1 MNLESSV
8 VSSMSKSVES
18 ISGTKNI
25 LISGLQKPIDIVFPL
40 FDQINTIAKIPKPI
54 MFLVSI
60 FFDLQAFLVAMWP
73 ISRAYDLNKPE
84 DYPVLRWV
92 LQILWFIDINN
103 IPSSMQI
110 ALIVAIV
117 SSVFS
122 VGWLGFELAYYKVKK
137 SFITWSL
144 WFQKIIFDIV
154 TPICL
159 YPCAALVSFAFIT
172 LKQGNSLYWLH
183 LIVGAV
189 CYVVLFSITSIA
201 MTLSSRTVILTN
213 TPFPLVDH
221 RLFINHT
228 MINSLMIVIS
238 FVLSIFPNYYMIIV
252 YICHILANVYILT
265 IVTNF
270 PFYKVLD
277 NGLYCSITVSTIL
290 LDILFIVN
298 NFKLFLTKYI
308 PFVIGIALFFVLT
321 IVFYYMFLLMAKK
334 IKKQF
339 KYTSNEMT
347 EEEKYAVFDD
357 LKLDQSE
364 NKAMKYLYVSFVQ
377 MAKMFVDMSYVAYL
391 TNHYSTNRVL
401 CCLAQIVAFFPCEM
415 RKLNNIFKMIISQR
429 NLSFG
434 DRFVVY
440 QIGRIRALRASS
452 VSIDANEKILSLRN
466 LNNECEAMMRHFWNL
481 PNPKISFCEKVA
493 TTTSNALLLWN
504 EAINHYP
511 NNAKI
516 SYEYSRFRS
525 ETMADLEGAI
535 YQQERGDQIEA
546 GRNFAVD
553 ASFRSFIRMFP
564 SYILNNV
571 LDEKGKRIMKK
582 QVNNG
587 KGSQS
592 MQTSGSNSSQRSL
605 NSSSN
610 DITIDAEMEESIGK
624 KIFNHSRMRLALHH
638 ALETR
643 KSSIRKYFFI
653 FSLITLIAT
662 IAIFVFFNI
671 FQSDRFKIRQES
683 VVYMNSATMM
693 RFLENV
699 AIFQVWVYWGIAY
712 KTIENYQQK
721 FQEYWA
727 KDQDYFREYVK
738 LTDDLRYQVTATVK
752 DAADQ
757 FDIIL
762 GKLANLA
769 ADGIDVYKMAST
781 LVSETCNFK
790 FCYNGTTKGQVNS
803 TFKDKYIYMLHLNK
817 MIAGQNAGRE
827 VFKQNDFC
835 ELMRNSDDFPKDV
848 QIMFKSFLDSAQ
860 DDGVALR
867 KVLSFLQ
874 IAVPIAALVISF
886 VPICVT
892 VILFVSSV
900 NKTLK
905 ILSTMDEEAKEGA
918 KLPIRKD
925 IEITQNASSENIKA
939 YSFTLLSIII
949 YFIFAVAIT
958 VTTYL
963 FITEMISSNDTIS
976 KISQWFYYAA
986 QRSATTG
993 ETIVEIMNI
1002 IVLSNDD
1009 ANLNVDFMDAASNKV
1024 RFETDLNSILTANEN
1039 LLRGADADPEAG
1051 LPASP
1056 AFSGYDTAID
1066 NLHYNELCKS
1076 DQNVNDMHDLYRCAS
1091 ATQQIAVFKDL
1102 ANEVDARPKYFAGKV
1117 NTTSS
1122 LNLMHIVTGHLWD
1135 TLFRING
1142 KMVELVDQR
1151 SNKMKQTNITCT
1163 CIGVIIAIANVG
1175 MTMYLV
1181 SRADGTYVILI
1192 ALIKRLQP
1200 ANIVASKPL
1209 MDFLL
1214 NRKTREDDKSMSISQ
1229 SVVRNCADCIIY
1241 TGVGGMIEMANP
1253 AVSTILGYTPDQ
1265 LLGQPISRFFRSD
1278 DAERLEKQIELMKNK
1293 QSGSTYEDKF
1303 TCISDSAR
1311 EVSFQIRLIGMK
1323 NEGSDDISSF
1333 VFIMSDITKL
1343 LKQMK
1348 EAEDAKQ
1355 KSETLLFQILP
1366 KDIVVRLGRGEKD
1379 ISFTVPSA
1387 SIIFIDIVKFSE
1399 YAASLTPQEIMG
1411 NLSTVFAAF
1420 DEMVKKYS
1428 KITKIKLIGDVYM
1441 AAAGLF
1447 DETDDPAGHAN
1458 EMVKFGLDCLSELE
1472 EVNVKLNASLEVRIG
1487 INTGGPLLAGV
1498 LGTDKPVFD
1507 IIGDPINIAARLQST
1522 DIAGRIQISKA
1533 TKELIENG
1541 NFNIEER
1548 GEVFLKGKGKQ
1559 MTYLVTPLSGMMH
1572 ITSSL
1577 SQSKLG

>member
-18 ISGTKNI
+18 VSGKKNI

-40 FDQINTIAKIPKPI
+40 FDQMNTIAKVPKMV
-54 MFLVSI
+54 MFIVSL
-60 FFDLQAFLVAMWP
+60 FFDLQAFLVSMWP
-73 ISRAYDLNKPE
+73 ISNAFDLSDPTH
-84 DYPVLRWV
+84 YPVLHWA
-92 LQILWFIDINN
+92 LQIFWFTNINDID
-103 IPSSMQI
+103 SSLQYQLII
-110 ALIVAIV
+110 AIVAAIL
-117 SSVFS
+117 S
-122 VGWLGFELAYYKVKK
+122 VGWLGFELFYYKVKK

-144 WFQKIIFDIV
+144 WVQKVIFDII

-159 YPCAALVSFAFIT
+159 YPCASLVSFAFKT
-172 LKQGNSLYWLH
+172 LHDTGNNKYWVH
-183 LIVGAV
+183 LVLGAV
-189 CYVVLFSITSIA
+189 CYVVLFAITSIA

-228 MINSLMIVIS
+228 MINSLMIVVS
-238 FVLSIFPNYYMIIV
+238 FILSIFPNYYMVIV

-270 PFYKVLD
+270 PFYKILD
-277 NGLYCSITVSTIL
+277 NAIYCSITVSTIIMDL
-290 LDILFIVN
+290 LFIGN
-298 NFKLFLTKYI
+298 NFMKAGKEYLRKWI
-308 PFVIGIALFFVLT
+308 PFIVGCALLVVLT
-321 IVFYYMFLLMAKK
+321 VAFYYMFFFMAKK

-347 EEEKYAVFDD
+347 EEEKYAVFDE

-377 MAKMFVDMSYVAYL
+377 MGKMFVDMSYVAYL
-391 TNHYSTNRVL
+391 TNHYDSNRVL
-401 CCLAQIVAFFPCEM
+401 CCLAQVVAFFPSEM

-429 NLSFG
+429 NLTFG
-434 DRFVVY
+434 DRFVVF

-452 VSIDANEKILSLRN
+452 VSIDANEKILVLRN

-481 PNPKISFCEKVA
+481 PNPKISFCEKVSS
-493 TTTSNALLLWN
+493 TTSNALLLWN

-535 YQQERGDQIEA
+535 YQQERGDQIEV

-643 KSSIRKYFFI
+643 KSSIRKYFII
-653 FSLITLIAT
+653 FSFITLIAT
-662 IAIFVFFNI
+662 IAIFVFFNV
-671 FQSDRFKIRQES
+671 FQTEKFKIRKES
-683 VVYMNSATMM
+683 VVYINSATRM

-699 AIFQVWVYWGIAY
+699 AIFQVWAHWAKNVGRISNWEDSFKA
-712 KTIENYQQK
+712 
-721 FQEYWA
+721 YWA
-727 KDQDYFREYVK
+727 ADKSTFTEYVK
-738 LTDDLRYQVTATVK
+738 LDEELPTQITSTVK
-752 DAADQ
+752 DAASE
-757 FDIIL
+757 FDVIL
-762 GKLANLA
+762 GNLANLA
-769 ADGIDVYKMAST
+769 AEGINVYTMAST
-781 LVSETCNFK
+781 LVSETCDFR
-790 FCYNGTTKGQVNS
+790 FCYNSSDKGDVKS

-817 MIAGQNAGRE
+817 MIAGTTDVNGIFTA
-827 VFKQNDFC
+827 NDFC
-835 ELMRNSDDFPKDV
+835 ELMRNSDTFPIDV
-848 QIMFKSFLDSAQ
+848 STMFTSFLNSAQ
-860 DDGVALR
+860 KDGEDLR
-867 KVLSFLQ
+867 QILSYLQ
-874 IAVPIAALVISF
+874 IAAPIIALIISF

-892 VILFVSSV
+892 VIAFVHSV

-905 ILSTMDEEAKEGA
+905 ILSSMDDEAKEGA

-925 IEITQNASSENIKA
+925 IEVTQNASSENIKA

-949 YFIFAVAIT
+949 YFVFAVAIT
-958 VTTYL
+958 VTAFL
-963 FITEMISSNDTIS
+963 FAKEMGSSNDTIS

-986 QRSATTG
+986 SRSATTG
-993 ETIVEIMNI
+993 ETIVEIMNV
-1002 IVLSNDD
+1002 IVLSGPDPP
-1009 ANLNVDFMDAASNKV
+1009 NVSFMNISSNKD
-1024 RFETDLNSILTANEN
+1024 RFTTDLESILNNNEY
-1039 LLRGADADPEAG
+1039 LLRGTDD
-1051 LPASP
+1051 SP
-1056 AFSGYDTAID
+1056 AFSGYDTEID
-1066 NLHYNELCKS
+1066 KLHYAELCTANTKAT
-1076 DQNVNDMHDLYRCAS
+1076 DMHDLYRCAS
-1091 ATQQIAVFKDL
+1091 ATHQLAVFKDL
-1102 ANEVDARPKYFAGKV
+1102 ANEVQARPEYFGGRV
-1117 NTTSS
+1117 NITSS
-1122 LNLMHIVTGHLWD
+1122 LNLMHIVTGHLWY
-1135 TLFRING
+1135 TLFKINS
-1142 KMVELVDQR
+1142 KMVDLVEQR
-1151 SNKMKQTNITCT
+1151 SSKMKRTNITCT
-1163 CIGVIIAIANVG
+1163 VIGVVIALANVG
-1175 MTMYLV
+1175 MTLYLV

-1214 NRKTREDDKSMSISQ
+1214 NRKSREDDKSMSISQ

-1241 TGVGGMIEMANP
+1241 TGVGGMIEMTNP

-1265 LLGQPISRFFRSD
+1265 LLGQPIGRFFRSD
-1278 DAERLEKQIELMKNK
+1278 DSEKLEKQMELMKNK

-1420 DEMVKKYS
+1420 DEMVKKYP

-1447 DETDDPAGHAN
+1447 DEQDDPASHAKD
-1458 EMVKFGLDCLSELE
+1458 MVNFGLDCLGELD

-1533 TKELIENG
+1533 TKEYIENS

-1577 SQSKLG
+1577 SQSKLGA